1 MKYVLIILLYTAL
14 VLEVSAKHQPAPD
27 YPDTLTIQLVR
38 SFSKDLFDANAVSIM
53 QPSVEVINA
62 TSNDRF
68 FTKAYVPKKVKKP
81 YFRFSVQTMTGF
93 VPESMKTFSPNVPAE
108 KFDLAKAL
116 QFVDPITGEVSD
128 SAGLINYFFKTILY
142 DAVDSGDVIIPD
154 KAATLLGSGQEDMH
168 LDSEVLIK
176 HARNNPLWDNPLLDS
191 SMKQRIESTLRAL
204 PGSFPLSASGSEM
217 NTLFAFVPQ
226 IEIGSLFGTELMLRY
241 IPKLNYGEKIGDF
254 GFWGFA
260 LKHSISQY
268 FYEEDDPE
276 AFQLAIQFG
285 LQGTSLENT
294 IGVTETE
301 LKSEASL
308 MNVNIHGSKSIENWF
323 DIWGGLSYETI
334 EIKTSYLYYINISTQ
349 EEIRMTEYGSQLNND
364 HVPQLYESTLSD
376 KIFKFSLGLQKDIGP
391 IGIFAGF
398 SLSEKINMFTGGVS
412 YTL

>member
-1 MKYVLIILLYTAL
+1 MKYVIIILIHFAL
-14 VLEVSAKHQPAPD
+14 ALESSAKHLPAPD
-27 YPDTLTIQLVR
+27 YPDTLTIQIVR

-93 VPESMKTFSPNVPAE
+93 VPEDMKTFAPDVPAE
-108 KFDLAKAL
+108 KFNLIKASQYFNL
-116 QFVDPITGEVSD
+116 SD
-128 SAGLINYFFKTILY
+128 TTINDEAGLVNYLFKTILY
-142 DAVDSGDVIIPD
+142 DAIEAGDVEVPD
-154 KAATLLGSGQEDMH
+154 EAATLLGSGKDKGDFYLSNEALLKQAQLNPIWSM
-168 LDSEVLIK
+168 LDSASR
-176 HARNNPLWDNPLLDS
+176 ARVENALS
-191 SMKQRIESTLRAL
+191 SL

-268 FYEEDDPE
+268 FNEGDNPKD
-276 AFQLAIQFG
+276 FQLAVQFG

-301 LKSEASL
+301 LTSDASM
-308 MNVNIHGSKSIENWF
+308 MNINIHGSKSIENWF
-323 DIWGGLSYETI
+323 DIWGGISYETI

-349 EEIRMTEYGSQLNND
+349 EEIDMTEYGSQLNND
-364 HVPQLYESTLSD
+364 HNPQLYKSTLSD
-376 KIFKFSLGLQKDIGP
+376 EIFKFSLGIQKDIGP
-391 IGIFAGF
+391 VGIFAGF
-398 SLSEKINMFTGGVS
+398 SLSEKINMFTGGIS